1 MNAEN
6 NNVICF
12 GEVLWDILPSG
23 AAPGGAPVNVA
34 YHLQKQGVST
44 AVITR
49 VGKDKEGKEL
59 QQVFAEKGVDTSW
72 FQYDD
77 RYETGKVYAKLLSNH
92 DVEYDI
98 IQPVAWDHIAWDE
111 RFDPLLRRTSF
122 FVYGSLAA
130 RNDVSRNTLLKLLDI
145 PCKKVFDVNLRS
157 GFYTREL
164 ITELLG
170 KADFV
175 KMNLSELDLITGWYK
190 ELNSIED
197 RLRFFCEQFNSKQA
211 VVTMGSDGAVFFNDG
226 DIIRQK
232 GLMVNVKDTV
242 GSGDAFLAGLLSQLI
257 CNVRAEE
264 ALRFANQ
271 LGAFVA
277 TQHGPCPEYDTGPM
291 KTTDFMQ
298 SNLTI

>member
-1 MNAEN
+1 MNAGN

-49 VGKDKEGKEL
+49 VGTDKEGEEL
-59 QQVFAEKGVDTSW
+59 QQVFAEKGVNTSW

-77 RYETGKVYAKLLSNH
+77 QYETGKVYAKLLSNH

-98 IQPVAWDHIAWDE
+98 VQPVAWDHIAWDQ
-111 RFDPLLRRTSF
+111 RFDQLLRNTSF

-130 RNDVSRNTLLKLLDI
+130 RNDVSRDTLFKLLDI

-157 GFYTREL
+157 GFYTRER

-170 KADFV
+170 RADFV
-175 KMNLSELDLITGWYK
+175 KMNLAELDLITGWYRK
-190 ELNSIED
+190 LNSIED
-197 RLRFFCEQFNSKQA
+197 RLRFFCEQFNIKQA
-211 VVTMGSDGAVFFNDG
+211 VVTMGSDGAVFFDDG
-226 DIIRQK
+226 GIIQQK
-232 GLMVNVKDTV
+232 GLRVNVKDTV

-257 CNVRAEE
+257 RNTNAQD

-277 TQHGPCPEYDTGPM
+277 TQHGPCPEYDTSPM
-291 KTTDFMQ
+291 KTLDFMQ